1 MRSRGMTHA
10 ATPLTGSGFSVGA
23 RGRRQGE
30 KYAGIKS
37 RPVRD
42 GTKLSVKSFT
52 RGIEMKNYA
61 SMALRLLYGSKNMQY
76 REKFQAWRGLALFRM
91 QADTQH
97 PSYYTSKA

>member
-37 RPVRD
+37 RPVRG
-42 GTKLSVKSFT
+42 GTKLSVNSFT
-52 RGIEMKNYA
+52 REIEMENYA
-61 SMALRLLYGSKNMQY
+61 LGALSLLYGSETMQY
-76 REKFQAWRGLALFRM
+76 REKFQVWRGLALSRL
-91 QADTQH
+91 QADTQQH
-97 PSYYTSKA
+97 GCYANKV

>member
-10 ATPLTGSGFSVGA
+10 ATPLTDSGFSVGA

-42 GTKLSVKSFT
+42 GTKLSVNSFT

-61 SMALRLLYGSKNMQY
+61 LRTLTAQ
-76 REKFQAWRGLALFRM
+76 RVTPAA
-91 QADTQH
+91 
-97 PSYYTSKA
+97 